1 MPSRAPLFSPV
12 AEFSNLT
19 SDSKDNQFFAFDP
32 LSDLWFRLPPVP
44 IRTDGS
50 SPRNFPI
57 RIQVESPVYRRRRR
71 TTARRPLIYLSRF
84 TIRTLIFGSSIR
96 HWPRISGPESPRA
109 LSLPIS
115 SKTMEFL
122 EISVMPSDLR
132 ENGNEMRWAGESDL
146 PDLVAYSLNKEVL
159 ILSKFIGSPQILQL
173 IGHQVAAEDDGK
185 CSVYNLVLEYA
196 AGGSLDDLINQRK
209 KLPEDELKGY
219 LRMMLTGFSCIH
231 SKGFVHCDF
240 KPSNVLVF
248 PSQHGNPD
256 LKIADFGL
264 SKMYMKEQR
273 PKSSFGYKSSFRGT
287 REYMSPKSFIGDIT
301 P

>member
-1 MPSRAPLFSPV
+1 M
-12 AEFSNLT
+12 
-19 SDSKDNQFFAFDP
+19 
-32 LSDLWFRLPPVP
+32 
-44 IRTDGS
+44 
-50 SPRNFPI
+50 
-57 RIQVESPVYRRRRR
+57 
-71 TTARRPLIYLSRF
+71 
-84 TIRTLIFGSSIR
+84 
-96 HWPRISGPESPRA
+96 
-109 LSLPIS
+109 
-115 SKTMEFL
+115 
-122 EISVMPSDLR
+122 
-132 ENGNEMRWAGESDL
+132 
-146 PDLVAYSLNKEVL
+146 AYSLNKEVL